1 MTVLGHL
8 LKRLQR
14 RNKESKEGR
23 RGERKEGGRKRGKV
37 GIPSSETVNNIIFPK
52 MMLFLFWGKRK
63 TGLV

>member
-8 LKRLQR
+8 LKGLQR

-23 RGERKEGGRKRGKV
+23 RGGKKEGGRKRGKV
-37 GIPSSETVNNIIFPK
+37 GILTLFTK
-52 MMLFLFWGKRK
+52 MMLILFWGKK

>member
-37 GIPSSETVNNIIFPK
+37 GILTLFTK
-52 MMLFLFWGKRK
+52 MMLILFWGKK

>member
-37 GIPSSETVNNIIFPK
+37 GILTLFTK
-52 MMLFLFWGKRK
+52 MMLILFWGKK
-63 TGLV
+63 LA